1 MAHAFRF
8 LNAGEPFV
16 ARVARSALVGAMR
29 WKIRREPISEYI
41 ACYLSGSV
49 DGDLALPSTSRASFW
64 SRVRAAAA
72 RTAKKFGYRWR
83 WDSGRSELSLECPE
97 RGSRNV
103 TVPPTAKRQVI
114 SRMRAA
120 VSESY
125 MSELLTKPSQGKLG
139 SNSLH
144 GASNRFMRSGKYIRF
159 GDWRFVHRA
168 RLDVLPLNGARR

>member
-29 WKIRREPISEYI
+29 WKIRREPISEDI
-41 ACYLSGSV
+41 ACYHSGSV

-97 RGSRNV
+97 RGGRNV

-114 SRMRAA
+114 NRIRAA
-120 VSESY
+120 VSEPY
-125 MSELLTKPSQGKLG
+125 MSELL
-139 SNSLH
+139 
-144 GASNRFMRSGKYIRF
+144 A
-159 GDWRFVHRA
+159 RA
-168 RLDVLPLNGARR
+168 RGSWGRPPVIEQVIASCGQESIFASVTGALFTVHVSTYSP